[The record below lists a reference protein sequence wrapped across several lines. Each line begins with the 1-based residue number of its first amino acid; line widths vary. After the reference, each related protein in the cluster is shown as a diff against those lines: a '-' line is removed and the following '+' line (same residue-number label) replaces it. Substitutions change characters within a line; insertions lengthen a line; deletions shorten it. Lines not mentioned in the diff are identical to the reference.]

1 MNIIY
6 LSNIQYAKTSDNIKF
21 VPYFNCQNH
30 MKDKEKIFQIGHSV
44 SYKYCR
50 SVGVWCVSDTRH
62 VIYEVCQS
70 IIGYHESPLGWHSLT
85 LPRFSLNL
93 WGE

>member
-1 MNIIY
+1 MTCIYILSLKLSIKTLSTNIKMNIIY

-30 MKDKEKIFQIGHSV
+30 MKDKKKIFQIGHSV

-50 SVGVWCVSDTRH
+50 SVGV
-62 VIYEVCQS
+62 
-70 IIGYHESPLGWHSLT
+70 
-85 LPRFSLNL
+85 
-93 WGE
+93 